1 MMLPS
6 GGSQSGNNKEA
17 VMNGKLA
24 RVALACALALP
35 AVALA
40 QQGPEFGRYE
50 YYAKCASCH
59 GIAGKGDGPV
69 AKALTKAPS
78 DLTTYAKRNGGV
90 FPTQLAWQAI
100 DGRPVEIAAHGT
112 REMPVWG
119 TEFRRETLRPA
130 DRLRPGDPSP
140 EWHVAA
146 RIGALIDYLASIQ
159 AK

>member
-1 MMLPS
+1 
-6 GGSQSGNNKEA
+6 
-17 VMNGKLA
+17 MNAKFA
-24 RVALACALALP
+24 RVLLACALGLP
-35 AVALA
+35 VVALA
-40 QQGPEFGRYE
+40 QEGAEFGKYE

-69 AKALTKAPS
+69 AKHLTKAPS
-78 DLTTYAKRNGGV
+78 DLTTYAKRNGGA
-90 FPTQLAWQAI
+90 FPTQLAWQVI
-100 DGRPVEIAAHGT
+100 DGRPVEIGAHGS

-119 TEFRRETLRPA
+119 PEFRRETLRPA

-140 EWHVAA
+140 EWHVAR